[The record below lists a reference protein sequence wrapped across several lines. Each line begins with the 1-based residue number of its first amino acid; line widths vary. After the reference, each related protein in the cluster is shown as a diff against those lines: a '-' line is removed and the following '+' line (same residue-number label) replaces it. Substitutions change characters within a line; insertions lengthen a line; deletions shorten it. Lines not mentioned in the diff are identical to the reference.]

1 MKLKLLFFLTFI
13 TFSANSQSFK
23 VDSFYAETIKNG
35 IVQGIVLDG
44 ELEKTPLVF
53 AKITVKELAKSINT
67 NTEGEYK
74 LKLKPG
80 TYTLLFDFIGY
91 DTKKVINVVVKS
103 NTETNLNQTLKASTI
118 NGDFSITS
126 LN

>member
-1 MKLKLLFFLTFI
+1 MKLKLLFFLTII
-13 TFSANSQSFK
+13 TLSANSQNFK
-23 VDSFYAETIKNG
+23 VGSFFAETIKNG

-80 TYTLLFDFIGY
+80 TYTLLFDFVGY
-91 DTKKVINVVVKS
+91 DTKKVVNVVVKN
-103 NTETNLNQTLKASTI
+103 NTKTNLNQTLKASTI
-118 NGDFSITS
+118 NSDFSITS

>member
-1 MKLKLLFFLTFI
+1 MKLKLLFFLTII
-13 TFSANSQSFK
+13 TLSANSQNFK
-23 VDSFYAETIKNG
+23 VNSFFAETIKNG
-35 IVQGIVLDG
+35 VVKGIVLDG

-67 NTEGEYK
+67 NAEGKYK

-91 DTKKVINVVVKS
+91 DTKKVVNVIVKD
-103 NTETNLNQTLKASTI
+103 NTETNLNQTLNASII
-118 NGDFSITS
+118 NNNYSITS

>member
-1 MKLKLLFFLTFI
+1 MKLKLLFFLTII
-13 TFSANSQSFK
+13 TLSANSQNFK
-23 VDSFYAETIKNG
+23 VGSFFTETIKNG

-67 NTEGEYK
+67 NTEGAYK

-91 DTKKVINVVVKS
+91 DTKKVVNVVVKN
-103 NTETNLNQTLKASTI
+103 NTKTNLNQTLKASTI
-118 NGDFSITS
+118 NGNFSITS

>member
-1 MKLKLLFFLTFI
+1 MKLKLFFFLAFI

-23 VDSFYAETIKNG
+23 VSSFFAETIKNG
-35 IVQGIVLDG
+35 IVKGIVLDG

-67 NTEGEYK
+67 NTEGEYE

-80 TYTLLFDFIGY
+80 IYTLLFDFIGY
-91 DTKKVINVVVKS
+91 DTKKVINVVVKN
-103 NTETNLNQTLKASTI
+103 NTETNLNQTLNASTL
-118 NGDFSITS
+118 NNNFSITS

>member
-1 MKLKLLFFLTFI
+1 MKLKLLFFLTII
-13 TFSANSQSFK
+13 TLSANSQNFK
-23 VDSFYAETIKNG
+23 VDSFFAETIKNG

-91 DTKKVINVVVKS
+91 DTKKVVNVVVKN
-103 NTETNLNQTLKASTI
+103 NTKTNLNQTLKASAI

>member
-13 TFSANSQSFK
+13 TFSANSQNFK
-23 VDSFYAETIKNG
+23 VNSFFAETIKNG
-35 IVQGIVLDG
+35 IVKGIVLDG

-67 NTEGEYK
+67 NTKGKYK

-91 DTKKVINVVVKS
+91 DTKKVVNVIVKD
-103 NTETNLNQTLKASTI
+103 NTETNLNQTLNASII
-118 NGDFSITS
+118 NNNYSITS

>member
-1 MKLKLLFFLTFI
+1 MKLKLLLFLTFI
-13 TFSANSQSFK
+13 TFSANSQNFK
-23 VDSFYAETIKNG
+23 VNSFFAETIKNG
-35 IVQGIVLDG
+35 IVKGIVLDG

-67 NTEGEYK
+67 NTKGKYK

-91 DTKKVINVVVKS
+91 DTKKVVNVIVKD
-103 NTETNLNQTLKASTI
+103 NTETNLNQTLNASII
-118 NGDFSITS
+118 NNNYSITS

>member
-1 MKLKLLFFLTFI
+1 MKFISALLLV
-13 TFSANSQSFK
+13 FSTTLVHSQSFE
-23 VDSFYAETIKNG
+23 VDSFFNDTVKSGVIKG
-35 IVQGIVLDG
+35 VVLDG

-91 DTKKVINVVVKS
+91 DTKKLVNVVVKN
-103 NTETNLNQTLKASTI
+103 NTETNLNQTLNASTLI
-118 NGDFSITS
+118 NNFSITS